1 MRHSELRRGCGQHG
15 RFRVGA
21 TIPLLA
27 TVAVLSMAIVATV
40 AQAAEPAK
48 KIVLVAGTPSHGSGE
63 HEFNAGVLLLK
74 SCLDR
79 VPDVKCE
86 AYHGG
91 WPKDADAL
99 ATADSI
105 LLYMDGGGGHP
116 LLKADHLARMRAL
129 MDRGVGLVC
138 VHYAVEI
145 PKERGGPELTDW
157 IGGYYETGYSINPH
171 WVAQFKALPDHPIAR
186 GVKPFSIRDEWY
198 FNIRFRP
205 ELAGV
210 VPILKATPPDD
221 VRRTPAAA
229 EHPGREEIVAWAVER
244 PDGGRGFGFTGGHFH
259 ANWGDDYF
267 RKIVLNA
274 LVWAAHGE
282 VPPEGVASRVEPA
295 ALKQNLDP
303 KGK

>member
-1 MRHSELRRGCGQHG
+1 
-15 RFRVGA
+15 
-21 TIPLLA
+21 
-27 TVAVLSMAIVATV
+27 MAIVATV